1 MILIH
6 SRSGKESFEI
16 LGREIRVKG
25 DFHGLKLKG
34 FIDRLDSFTQD
45 QARVVDYKTGKVLD
59 DDVDIHDGNAEAI
72 AESIFAPDVKER
84 PKIAF
89 QFFVYDYLV
98 KRHPLT
104 AGKNICNC
112 VYSTS
117 KIFREAPVTVALNK
131 KFYDAVSGH
140 LEKMIDEVCDPEV
153 GFRRTQDEK
162 ICGFCDFR
170 TICGR

>member
-1 MILIH
+1 M
-6 SRSGKESFEI
+6 
-16 LGREIRVKG
+16 
-25 DFHGLKLKG
+25 
-34 FIDRLDSFTQD
+34 
-45 QARVVDYKTGKVLD
+45 VDYKTGKVLD

-72 AESIFAPDVKER
+72 ADSIFALDVKDR

-89 QFFVYDYLV
+89 QFFIYDYLL
-98 KRHPLT
+98 RQQPQLQGMT
-104 AGKNICNC
+104 ICNC

-117 KIFREAPVTVALNK
+117 RLFKEAPVAVPLNL
-131 KFYDAVSGH
+131 KFFDSVSRH
-140 LEKMIDEVCDPEV
+140 LEETIDEMCNPDV